1 MATAILNDAFN
12 FLVSGILDQPF
23 NPNSLTQTQKNM
35 INYLSRINSRKVT
48 SLLATAF
55 LSAGMLASCSSQS
68 GQTTADQ
75 ATADAGATGGSCA
88 ADISELDFGII
99 STESQDNLKPK
110 WEPFLAAME
119 EEIGRPVNGF
129 FATDYAGVIEAM
141 GAGKLQLAWYG
152 GKSYIEAAERS
163 DAEAFAQTVNEDGTK
178 GYYSHLITNKE
189 NPIVSEIDIEAG
201 NGDEYV
207 INNTDSLTFA
217 FNDPNSTSGYLVPS
231 YYVFASNDVNPEQ
244 AFSEL
249 VFAGSHEA
257 TAQAIANNQVDVAT
271 NNSESM
277 AVLQEGDPEAFEKVQ
292 IIWTSPVIPSDPIAY
307 RNDLPDC
314 LKAEI
319 QDFFY
324 NYDDP
329 EVLGALDWQGFDEAG
344 DADWN
349 TVRELNIGKELLEVQ
364 NDPNLDEAEKEQT
377 IAELNK
383 ALEALK

>member
-1 MATAILNDAFN
+1 MLNSF
-12 FLVSGILDQPF
+12 SKII
-23 NPNSLTQTQKNM
+23 SK
-35 INYLSRINSRKVT
+35 KVT

-55 LSAGMLASCSSQS
+55 FSTGMLASCSTNQS
-68 GQTTADQ
+68 SQTTAD
-75 ATADAGATGGSCA
+75 AGETGGSCA
-88 ADISELDFGII
+88 PEISELDFGII

-129 FATDYAGVIEAM
+129 FPTDYAGVIEAM

-163 DAEAFAQTVNEDGTK
+163 GAEAFAQTVNADGTK

-189 NPIVSEIDIEAG
+189 NPIVSEIDVEAG

-207 INNTDSLTFA
+207 IENADNLTFA

-249 VFAGSHEA
+249 IFAGSHEA
-257 TAQAIANNQVDVAT
+257 TAQAVANNQVDVAT
-271 NNSESM
+271 NNSENM
-277 AVLQEGDPEAFEKVQ
+277 TVLEKGDPEAFEKIQ
-292 IIWTSPVIPSDPIAY
+292 IIWTSPEIPSDPIAY
-307 RNDLPDC
+307 REDLPDC
-314 LKAEI
+314 LKTEI
-319 QDFFY
+319 KDFFY

-329 EVLGALDWQGFDEAG
+329 EILGALEWQGFDEAS

-349 TVRELNIGKELLEVQ
+349 TVRELNIGKEILEVQ
-364 NDPNLDEAEKEQT
+364 NDANLDPAQKEQT
-377 IAELNK
+377 LADLNK
-383 ALEALK
+383 KLEALK